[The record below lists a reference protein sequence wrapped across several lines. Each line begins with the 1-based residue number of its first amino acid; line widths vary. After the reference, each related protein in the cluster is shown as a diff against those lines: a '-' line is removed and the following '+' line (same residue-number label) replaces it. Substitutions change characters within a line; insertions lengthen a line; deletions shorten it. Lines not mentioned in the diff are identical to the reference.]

1 MKTHMPRDY
10 YETLGVAKNASQDDI
25 RKAFRRLARTYH
37 PDVNDAPDAE
47 DRFKEINEAY
57 QVLSDDNRRAAYDRF
72 GHAGVNG
79 GGFQTSGFGS
89 LDDILNEI
97 FGGGFGFGGFPG
109 FGTSSRRRR
118 GPAPGRDLRYDMTI
132 DFEQAI
138 FGADIDI
145 DLNRREQCPNCKGTG
160 AQPGTILRTCMECG
174 GSGQIRRTQQAFG
187 FNMVNVSD
195 CPRCRGKG
203 KVVETPCD
211 ECRGSG
217 IVTRSRTLTVKV
229 PPGVDDGIQIRLAGE
244 GEPSSEGGPT
254 GDLYVV
260 LHVRPHEFFKRR
272 NNDIILEIP
281 INIAQAT
288 LGDVVMVPT
297 VDGEA
302 ELSIPAGT
310 QSGTVIKLRDRG
322 VPKLRRDGT
331 TAGRGDQLV
340 ILTVQIPTRLNKE
353 QRDLVEQ
360 LGRTLGSEIVP
371 QKGRGFFDRVAD
383 FFAG

>member
-1 MKTHMPRDY
+1 MPRDY
-10 YETLGVAKNASQDDI
+10 YEILGVPKNASQDDI
-25 RKAFRRLARTYH
+25 KKAFRKLARTYH
-37 PDVNDAPDAE
+37 PDVNNAPDAE
-47 DRFKEINEAY
+47 DTFKEINEAY

-79 GGFQTSGFGS
+79 GGFQASGFGG

-97 FGGGFGFGGFPG
+97 FGGGFGGGFGGFPG

-132 DFEQAI
+132 DFEQAV

-145 DLNRREQCPNCKGTG
+145 DVNRREKCPVCGGTG
-160 AQPGTILRTCMECG
+160 AKPGTILRVCPDCG

-187 FNMVNVSD
+187 FNMVNVTD
-195 CPRCRGKG
+195 CPRCKGKG
-203 KVVETPCD
+203 EIVETPCE

-217 IVTRSRTLTVKV
+217 MVTRGRTLTVKV
-229 PPGVDDGIQIRLAGE
+229 PPGVDDGMQIRLTGE
-244 GEPSSEGGPT
+244 GEPSAEGGPS

-260 LHVRPHEFFKRR
+260 LHVTPHDYFKRR

-281 INIAQAT
+281 INVAQAT
-288 LGDVVMVPT
+288 LGDAVMVPT

-302 ELSIPAGT
+302 ELAIPSGT
-310 QSGTVIKLRDRG
+310 QSGTVIKLRDKG

-340 ILTVQIPTRLNKE
+340 ILTVQIPTKLDKE
-353 QRDLVEQ
+353 QRELFEQ
-360 LGRTLGSEIVP
+360 LGRTMGSEVIP